1 MSGVGFCGEKKNGTD
16 LPQEINVPLPGE
28 PNRPAPEAFI

>member
-1 MSGVGFCGEKKNGTD
+1 MSGVGFVAKKNGTD
-16 LPQEINVPLPGE
+16 LPQEIDVPLPGE